1 MATAWTEEQKK
12 VIDARDCS
20 LLVSAAAGSGKT
32 AVLVER
38 ILSLLMDRSHPI
50 DIDRL
55 LVVTFT
61 NAAAS
66 EMRERIGQRI
76 EEYTEKDPGNEHLQR
91 QSALVHTAPITT
103 IDSFC
108 MRVLREHFDETEL
121 DPSFRVGDE
130 GEQRLMKSDV
140 AEALLED
147 CYREASPEF
156 LGFVES
162 YSTGKSD
169 EGLVGLIEKLYEFS
183 MSCPEPEEWLLS
195 ALKQYEA
202 ETIEEWEKTESAEFL
217 MRYLRL
223 LAKDCEAR
231 IRQALTLCGET
242 DGPFMYEEALISDEE
257 QLSALG
263 RAETYEGFGR
273 ALREISFCRL
283 SAKKSD
289 AVSPEKR
296 EAVKLVRN
304 SVKEDLKSL
313 GKQFYS
319 RAREDILSD
328 MKGVRQPLSVLVNL
342 TIEFLHRY
350 SSRKQ
355 EKNIIDFH
363 DVEHIALRLLS
374 QKDENGRWIP
384 ARAAREYREQFEQ
397 IMIDE
402 YQDSNLVQEIILTS
416 VSGVPEGKP
425 NVFMVGDV
433 KQSIYKFRL
442 ARPELFMEKYE
453 SYSLEGGDY
462 RRIDLHKN
470 FRSRGEV
477 LTSVNEVFER
487 IMTKQL
493 GNICYDEREA
503 LYEGASFAPKPLCKR
518 EETADQQEDEER
530 NITELHLIERKAE
543 EDGMQEFT
551 AGELEA
557 KVIAQRIRKLTGENG
572 MLVWDK
578 GKAAYRRACY
588 GDIVILLR
596 SVSGYAD
603 SFLTVFPEEGIP
615 AYAQSQSGYFTAVE
629 VQTILNYLRIIDNPR
644 QDIPLAGVLRSP
656 LAGLNGEE
664 LAMLRADYPDGSL
677 ADAVEA
683 CAGEGQAQPYTE
695 KVRRFSE
702 ALTQMRAAAVYM
714 PVHEIIRLVIR
725 ETGYGSYI
733 MAMPSGQKR
742 RLNLDMLIER
752 ACAFESTSYRG
763 LFQFLRYIEKLN
775 KYEVDYGEAP
785 EAGENE
791 NAVRIMSIHKSKG
804 LEFPIVI
811 LAGLGRR
818 FNQQDTTEKIVLHP
832 DMGIGADYVDYENRT
847 RSVTLVKRI
856 LQKSLRL
863 ENLAEELRVLYVAM
877 TRAKEKLILTG
888 AVSDVEKRLNGWE
901 LMAAERE
908 GESLS
913 YGALSG
919 ASCYLDWVVPAC
931 RSGRE
936 GESAI
941 EIAVSTVP
949 EVIESE
955 MQRQQERQEK
965 YRRLLAWDEEVICDL
980 GIREELEENFGYA
993 YPYPED
999 VMLHGKVSVSEIKK
1013 RSQQAEAEE
1022 TEEAE
1027 ILIPEEPPLLPA
1039 FIHGEQEKGGA
1050 ARGTL
1055 YHNVLERIRL
1065 SGTGTRKEI
1074 EEQLDG
1080 MAEDGQLTGEE
1091 RAQISAWKLWKLFSS
1106 ATGKRILRA
1115 EREGTLHREQPF
1127 VIGRKAREFY
1137 PESESDELI
1146 LLQGIIDVYFEE
1158 DGELVLL
1165 DYKTDYVGDSGTELL
1180 RKRYHTQFECYRQAL
1195 EQMTGKRVK
1204 EMILYS
1210 FAVDQAVI
1218 LRA

>member
-1 MATAWTEEQKK
+1 MATAWTEEQKR

-38 ILSLLMDRSHPI
+38 ILALLMDRSRPI

-76 EEYTEKDPGNEHLQR
+76 EEYMEQDPGNEHLQR

-147 CYREASPEF
+147 CYKEGSPEF
-156 LGFVES
+156 LDFVES

-202 ETIEEWEKTESAEFL
+202 ETIEEWEKTESAGFL
-217 MRYLRL
+217 MRYLGL
-223 LAKDCEAR
+223 LADDCAER
-231 IRQALTLCGET
+231 IRQALAICGET
-242 DGPFMYEEALISDEE
+242 DGPFMYAEALLSDEE
-257 QLSALG
+257 QLALLG
-263 RAETYEGFGR
+263 RAETYEGFGQ
-273 ALREISFCRL
+273 ALRKISFDRL

-289 AVSPEKR
+289 SVSPEKR
-296 EAVKLVRN
+296 EAVKLLRN
-304 SVKEDLKSL
+304 SVKEELKSL
-313 GKQFYS
+313 ARQFYS
-319 RAREDILSD
+319 RTSEDILSD
-328 MKGVRQPLSVLVNL
+328 MRGVRQPLAVLVNL

-350 SSRKQ
+350 SSKKQ
-355 EKNIIDFH
+355 EKNMIDFH

-374 QKDENGRWIP
+374 RKDENGRWVP
-384 ARAAREYREQFEQ
+384 AKAAREYREQFEQ

-402 YQDSNLVQEIILTS
+402 YQDSNMVQEIILTS
-416 VSGVPEGKP
+416 VSGIPEGKP

-453 SYSLEGGDY
+453 SYSSEGGDY
-462 RRIDLHKN
+462 QRIDLHKN

-477 LTSVNEVFER
+477 LSSVNEVFER

-503 LYEGASFAPKPLCKR
+503 LYEGAFFVQKPFS
-518 EETADQQEDEER
+518 EDAGSADRKEDDGE
-530 NITELHLIERKAE
+530 NVTELHLIERKAE

-557 KVIAQRIRKLTGENG
+557 KVIAQRIRELTGERG
-572 MLVWDK
+572 LLVWDK

-683 CAGEGQAQPYTE
+683 CAGGKQTQPYTA
-695 KVRRFSE
+695 KVRRFYE
-702 ALTQMRAAAVYM
+702 ELTQMRSAAIYM

-901 LMAAERE
+901 LAAAGRERE
-908 GESLS
+908 PLS
-913 YGALSG
+913 YGTLSG
-919 ASCYLDWVVPAC
+919 ASCYLDWIVPAC
-931 RSGRE
+931 RSKRE
-936 GESAI
+936 EKSAI

-955 MQRQQERQEK
+955 VQRQQERQET
-965 YRRLLAWDEEVICDL
+965 YRRLLMWDMELIYDP
-980 GIREELEENFGYA
+980 GIREELDENFGYA
-993 YPYPED
+993 YPYPDE

-1039 FIHGEQEKGGA
+1039 FIHGEQDRGGS

-1065 SGTGTRKEI
+1065 SGTGTKKEI

-1080 MAEDGQLTGEE
+1080 MEADGQMTKEE
-1091 RAQISAWKLWKLFSS
+1091 RAQVSAWKLWKFFSS
-1106 ATGKRILRA
+1106 GTGKRVLQA
-1115 EREGTLHREQPF
+1115 ERNGTLHREQPF
-1127 VIGRKAREFY
+1127 VIGRKAKEFY
-1137 PESESDELI
+1137 PESKSDELI

-1158 DGELVLL
+1158 EGELVLL
-1165 DYKTDYVGDSGTELL
+1165 DYKTDYVGDSGTDLL
-1180 RKRYHTQFECYRQAL
+1180 KKRYHTQFECYRQAL

-1204 EMILYS
+1204 EMLLYS
-1210 FAVDQAVI
+1210 FAMDQAVV
-1218 LRA
+1218 LQD